1 MSATQFKST
10 LPGFEH
16 IKRYVDN
23 GRNIVV
29 AKILPG
35 EFYVTKEKE
44 AIATVLGSCISACIW
59 DDYAGLGG
67 MNHFMLPLKGSNHG
81 QEMWELHDSY
91 SCRYGIWAMECLI
104 NEIIKHGGHR
114 NRMKVKLFGGGNI
127 IKDMQTPIGEQN
139 IAFAKE
145 FILKEELPLVA
156 SDMGGPWPRK
166 VLFYPQEGK
175 GLVKR
180 LQSMHNDTIKLREVK
195 YRSKIEKPEHETS
208 DIELF

>member
-1 MSATQFKST
+1 VTIPLFTPT
-10 LPGFEH
+10 LPGFEQ
-16 IKRYVDN
+16 IKRYVDTS
-23 GRNIVV
+23 RNIVV

-35 EFYVTKEKE
+35 EFYVTKQNE

-59 DDYAGLGG
+59 DEVAGVGG
-67 MNHFMLPLKGSNHG
+67 MNHFMLPLKGNDHSQNK
-81 QEMWELHDSY
+81 WEFHDSY

-127 IKDMQTPIGEQN
+127 IKDMQTPIGDQN
-139 IAFAKE
+139 ISFAKE
-145 FILKEELPLVA
+145 FIAKEELPMLG
-156 SDMGGPWPRK
+156 SDVGGPWPRK
-166 VLFYPQEGK
+166 ILFYPLEGRCM
-175 GLVKR
+175 VKR

-195 YRSKIEKPEHETS
+195 YQSVIETPLHAQS